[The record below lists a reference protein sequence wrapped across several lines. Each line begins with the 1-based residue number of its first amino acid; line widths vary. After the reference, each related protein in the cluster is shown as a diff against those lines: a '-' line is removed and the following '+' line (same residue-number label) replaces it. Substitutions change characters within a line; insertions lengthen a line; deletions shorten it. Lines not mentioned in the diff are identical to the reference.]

1 MERPPLLSLVIPAYN
16 EGGRIGGTVA
26 RVCAYLDRQPYTWE
40 VIVVIDGGGA
50 GPADEARAAAGGRA
64 NVHVLENDVNRG
76 KGYSV
81 RRGFAGA
88 HGGGPPTPP
97 GPPTPAPRG
106 RGLGGGRGGG
116 GPHGGRLVFIDAD
129 LSLPVEG
136 LEPMMARFDQGADVV
151 IGSREVPGAQ
161 VAGDPPRL
169 RGVMG
174 RIFNRVVQALALPG
188 LADTQCGFK
197 GFRAEAARRIFA
209 AQTVDRFGFDVEV
222 LYLARRLGY
231 RIDEQP
237 VVCVYH
243 GGSSVNR
250 LGDVVGMLRDV
261 FLIRWR
267 HR

>member
-88 HGGGPPTPP
+88 HGG
-97 GPPTPAPRG
+97 
-106 RGLGGGRGGG
+106 
-116 GPHGGRLVFIDAD
+116 RLVFIDAD

-136 LEPMMARFDQGADVV
+136 LDPMMARFDQGADVV

-169 RGVMG
+169 RGMMG

-222 LYLARRLGY
+222 LYLARLLGY